1 MFKSARSILDDK
13 LALIGLSTIIIL
25 LVIAIC
31 APSVSPYDPM
41 KINLQERLSPPSLE
55 HPMGTDDLGRDYL
68 SRIIYGTRISMTAAA
83 LITMISLII
92 GLIVGTASG
101 YFGGIVDETL
111 MRIVD
116 IMLAFPSLIITI
128 AIAGILGPTFE
139 NLIIAM
145 TVTGWVGYSRLIRSS
160 VLLVK
165 EQDFVVSSKAIGCS
179 DLRVVFDHI
188 VPNAIAPIVVL
199 ATLDMGNV
207 ILGLCGMSFLGLGAQ
222 PPTPEWGSM
231 LEAGKPFMES
241 MPTLMIFPGL
251 MIMITVM
258 AFNFLGDGLRDALDP
273 RIKAKVE
280 I

>member
-1 MFKSARSILDDK
+1 LFKSARSILDDK

>member
-41 KINLQERLSPPSLE
+41 KINLQEHLSPPSLE